1 MACMI
6 EAYVDAIN
14 NGAIPNIKT
23 AWEQIA
29 DNEGDVAF
37 SMAHQKYLEMFEQ
50 NFDDNEPKE

>member
-37 SMAHQKYLEMFEQ
+37 SMAHKTYLEMFEQ
-50 NFDDNEPKE
+50 NFDDN